1 MTEFLCNGCQG
12 FIKQAVMKIAHDNG
26 VGIVIGDS
34 SALVGSEY
42 EPEGFFAEPL
52 LRLGPG
58 VCDRHL
64 FFVCGAFVRLLLN
77 HVYLRCHTYEK
88 CIFDFGYRP
97 QGSDRHWPF

>member
-1 MTEFLCNGCQG
+1 
-12 FIKQAVMKIAHDNG
+12 MKIAHDNG

-64 FFVCGAFVRLLLN
+64 FFVCGAFVRLLAN

-88 CIFDFGYRP
+88 RIPDFGYRP
-97 QGSDRHWPF
+97 QGSNRHWPF